1 MTGIPVG
8 FRKRVEGGPMFK
20 TIVVLLLVY
29 TLLVVTSTLAF
40 ANDAPQRELVKV
52 IHIVKSGE
60 TLDEIARFYL
70 PPDREF
76 KEFREGIYELNYDK
90 LKDRP
95 VYEVRKGDYLNI
107 QFWAVIS
114 YD

>member
-60 TLDEIARFYL
+60 TLDEIANFYL

-95 VYEVRKGDYLNI
+95 VYEVRKGDFLDI
-107 QFWAVIS
+107 QFWAILS